1 MQPGQQG
8 ERSEAS
14 LCRGA
19 DALACFGYS
28 IHRISSNTHFS
39 IVLPVHF
46 FPSNELRMKVLM
58 MRGVLQWP
66 FPVLWHSEAARSI
79 REFLGPVRP
88 WFRWCIFSQSYECS
102 NAEGGEAIRLK
113 VEGVGSLL
121 SHFKI
126 ISRYLNNSQH
136 GNLHASC
143 KHLENI

>member
-1 MQPGQQG
+1 MVQPGQQG

-126 ISRYLNNSQH
+126 ISRYLNNSH

-143 KHLENI
+143 KHLEN